1 MPFSLIKYCLDH
13 QLMRRA
19 YHFLKWENSFFM
31 VFNDHL
37 LRAFLVSL
45 TYSAQFHIIHLGV
58 AVDEED
64 MSGPWEWEMGEAQ
77 LW

>member
-1 MPFSLIKYCLDH
+1 MHSQPHKILFGSPVNEKSLS
-13 QLMRRA
+13 
-19 YHFLKWENSFFM
+19 FLEVGEQFFM